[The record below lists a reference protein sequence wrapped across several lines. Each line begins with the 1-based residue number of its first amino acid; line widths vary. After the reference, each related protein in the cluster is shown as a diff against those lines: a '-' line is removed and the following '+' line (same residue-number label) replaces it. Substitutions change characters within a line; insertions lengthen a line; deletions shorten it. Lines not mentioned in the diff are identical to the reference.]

1 MQKVLF
7 TGQGGQGVLSMG
19 LMLSESAMHAGKN
32 VTFLPSYGV
41 EMRGGPASC
50 GVTITDG
57 ELASPLCTSPDIL
70 VCMSERALLEHKHQV
85 KQGGMILVNSS
96 IVQNIPEEKN
106 IYKVPAN
113 DLAIQAGN
121 VKASNMVMLG
131 FLVALTA
138 IVEESAIYMSLK
150 EKFSKKEKVR
160 AVNEQAFL
168 LGKSLCLNL
177 QSKA

>member
-1 MQKVLF
+1 MQKILF

-19 LMLSESAMHAGKN
+19 LMLTESAMHAGKN

-50 GVTITDG
+50 GVSIAEDDV
-57 ELASPLCTSPDIL
+57 ASPLCTYPDIL
-70 VCMSERALLEHKHQV
+70 ICMSERALLAHKQQV
-85 KQGGMILVNSS
+85 KANGIILVNSS
-96 IVQNIPEEKN
+96 IVQNIPAEKN

-131 FLVALTA
+131 FLVALTGLVDEKA
-138 IVEESAIYMSLK
+138 IFTSLK
-150 EKFSKKEKVR
+150 EKFASNEKVR
-160 AVNEQAFL
+160 LVNEKAFL
-168 LGKSLCLNL
+168 LGKEFA
-177 QSKA
+177 SKQ

>member
-1 MQKVLF
+1 MKKILF

-19 LMLSESAMHAGKN
+19 LLLTESAMHAGKN

-57 ELASPLCTSPDIL
+57 ELASPLCTNPDIL
-70 VCMSERALLEHKHQV
+70 ICMSERALLAHK
-85 KQGGMILVNSS
+85 KQLKQDGIILVNSS
-96 IVQNIPEEKN
+96 IVQNIPKESY
-106 IYKVPAN
+106 IYEVPAN

-131 FLVALTA
+131 YLVTRTA
-138 IVEESAIYMSLK
+138 IVDENAIFTSLK
-150 EKFSKKEKVR
+150 NKFADKEKIR
-160 AVNEQAFL
+160 LVNEKAFT
-168 LGKSLCLNL
+168 LGKELAL
-177 QSKA
+177 KK